1 MDWSEAKDAE
11 GRTYYYNSKTQETS
25 WDRPVA
31 MGAAPQSTGDWKE
44 VKTDDGKTYYHNAST
59 NATQWDPPAGFKGNS
74 GSTSAPVAPSTA
86 AKRTVTAAAS
96 TVPQTTEEKLAQ
108 RARKFIAARR
118 QERARAQ
125 PSACASIIFFMV
137 FTSLHNSLKMHPT
150 HLSFSDA
157 RKKSAGLLKYPT
169 GTPAS
174 AVPKSKGSTVPS
186 LPNGWSSAVDPGS
199 GKEYFF
205 SSDGQTSWERPTAP
219 P

>member
-1 MDWSEAKDAE
+1 MERHIITMLPRMLHNGTHRRDLKV
-11 GRTYYYNSKTQETS
+11 TQVPPPLQWRHPQLRNGPSQPLPPQYLRPRRKNLPRGLENLLRLE
-25 WDRPVA
+25 DR
-31 MGAAPQSTGDWKE
+31 
-44 VKTDDGKTYYHNAST
+44 
-59 NATQWDPPAGFKGNS
+59 KGLELNHLH
-74 GSTSAPVAPSTA
+74 VRPS
-86 AKRTVTAAAS
+86 
-96 TVPQTTEEKLAQ
+96 
-108 RARKFIAARR
+108 F
-118 QERARAQ
+118 
-125 PSACASIIFFMV
+125 FFMV